1 MPRSEWPD
9 ARNEMN
15 KTLQLSPEIIKLQK
29 EVSALEK
36 ELGKVILEQ
45 DEMLNAVK
53 PNIEAEYQKII
64 GYKELERMET
74 EIIARRLKRQ
84 VELVQAA
91 VNRQETIAIEKV
103 EKQLDDEFQEWY
115 EKIDDQYQQVKEAQS
130 RIEGL
135 MSDEE
140 NEEFKKLYR
149 QLVFKLHPDLNPQQS
164 KDEKNLWN
172 RVQLA
177 YQGGDLEEMR
187 SLKIILEAQDGTVEL
202 PSSKDILEKRK
213 TKLTEQIRK
222 IINKLSGMEN
232 EFPFNMAD
240 KLADK
245 DWVSANLE
253 KIDGQI
259 RRWEDK
265 RIEYNE
271 LLKVLLMSKE
281 TGVN

>member
-1 MPRSEWPD
+1 M
-9 ARNEMN
+9 
-15 KTLQLSPEIIKLQK
+15 TQTIQLSPEIIKLQ
-29 EVSALEK
+29 EDVSALEK

-45 DEMLNAVK
+45 DEMVNAVK
-53 PNIEAEYQKII
+53 PNLEAEYQKTI
-64 GYKELERMET
+64 GYKELECLEN
-74 EIIARRLKRQ
+74 EITARRLKRK
-84 VELVQAA
+84 VEVIQAA

-115 EKIDDQYQQVKEAQS
+115 EKIDDQYQKVKEAQS

-149 QLVFKLHPDLNPQQS
+149 QLVFKLHPDLNPHQS

-187 SLKIILEAQDGTVEL
+187 SLMIILEAQDGTVEL

-213 TKLTEQIRK
+213 TKLTEQIQK
-222 IINKLSGMEN
+222 IINKLSEMGN

-240 KLADK
+240 KLTDK
-245 DWVSANLE
+245 DWVSAKLE
-253 KIDGQI
+253 EISAQL

-265 RIEYNE
+265 RKEYNE

>member
-1 MPRSEWPD
+1 MTE
-9 ARNEMN
+9 
-15 KTLQLSPEIIKLQK
+15 TLQLSPEIIKLQ
-29 EVSALEK
+29 EDVSALEK

-45 DEMLNAVK
+45 DEMLNAIK
-53 PNIEAEYQKII
+53 PNLAAEYQQTI
-64 GYKELERMET
+64 GYKELECLED
-74 EIIARRLKRQ
+74 EIAARRIKRQ
-84 VELVQAA
+84 IELIQAA

-103 EKQLDDEFQEWY
+103 EKQLDDEFREWY
-115 EKIDDQYQQVKEAQS
+115 EKIDKQYQKVKEAQS

-187 SLKIILEAQDGTVEL
+187 SLMIILEAQDGTVEL
-202 PSSKDILEKRK
+202 PSSKNILEKRK
-213 TKLTEQIRK
+213 NKLTEQIRK
-222 IINKLSGMEN
+222 IINKLSRMEN
-232 EFPFNMAD
+232 KFPFNMAD

-245 DWVSANLE
+245 EWVRAKLEEISAQL
-253 KIDGQI
+253 

>member
-1 MPRSEWPD
+1 MPQ
-9 ARNEMN
+9 
-15 KTLQLSPEIIKLQK
+15 TLQLSPEIIKLQE

-45 DEMLNAVK
+45 DEMVNAVK
-53 PNIEAEYQKII
+53 PNLEAEYQQTI
-64 GYKELERMET
+64 GYKELECLED
-74 EIIARRLKRQ
+74 EIAARRIKRQ
-84 VELVQAA
+84 IELIQAA

-115 EKIDDQYQQVKEAQS
+115 EKIDKQYQKVKEAEDRLNS
-130 RIEGL
+130 L
-135 MSDEE
+135 MSDDQ

-149 QLVFKLHPDLNPQQS
+149 KLVFKLHPDLNPRQS

-177 YQGGDLEEMR
+177 YQGGDLEEMK
-187 SLKIILEAQDGTVEL
+187 SLMIILEARDGTVEL

-213 TKLTEQIRK
+213 TKLTEQIQK

-232 EFPFNMAD
+232 EFPFNMAN

-245 DWVSANLE
+245 EWVRAKLE
-253 KIDGQI
+253 EIDGQI

-265 RIEYNE
+265 RKEYND

>member
-1 MPRSEWPD
+1 MTQALE
-9 ARNEMN
+9 
-15 KTLQLSPEIIKLQK
+15 LSPEIIKLR
-29 EVSALEK
+29 EDILALEK

-45 DEMLNAVK
+45 DEMLNAGK
-53 PNIEAEYQKII
+53 PNLAAEYQQTI
-64 GYKELERMET
+64 GYKELECLEN
-74 EIIARRLKRQ
+74 EIAARRIKRQ
-84 VELVQAA
+84 IELIQAA
-91 VNRQETIAIEKV
+91 VNRQETIEIEKV

-115 EKIDDQYQQVKEAQS
+115 EKIDDQYQKVKEAQS

-149 QLVFKLHPDLNPQQS
+149 QLVFKLHPDINPQQS

-187 SLKIILEAQDGTVEL
+187 SLMIILEAQDGTVEL

-213 TKLTEQIRK
+213 TKLTEQIQK
-222 IINKLSGMEN
+222 IINKLSAMEN
-232 EFPFNMAD
+232 EFPFTMAD

-245 DWVSANLE
+245 EWVRAKLEEISAQL
-253 KIDGQI
+253 

>member
-1 MPRSEWPD
+1 MTQ
-9 ARNEMN
+9 
-15 KTLQLSPEIIKLQK
+15 TLQISPEILKLQT
-29 EVSALEK
+29 EVTTLEK

-45 DEMLNAVK
+45 DEMVNAIK
-53 PNIEAEYQKII
+53 PNLEAEYQKTI
-64 GYKELERMET
+64 GYKELECLEN
-74 EIIARRLKRQ
+74 EIASRRLKRQ
-84 VELVQAA
+84 IELLQAA
-91 VNRQETIAIEKV
+91 INRQEEIDPEKV
-103 EKQLDDEFQEWY
+103 EQQLDDEFQEWY
-115 EKIDDQYQQVKEAQS
+115 EKVETHYNKLKEAQS

-149 QLVFKLHPDLNPQQS
+149 QLVFKLHPDLNPSQS

-177 YQGGDLEEMR
+177 YQSGDLEEMR

-245 DWVSANLE
+245 DWVSAKLE

>member
-1 MPRSEWPD
+1 MTQ
-9 ARNEMN
+9 
-15 KTLQLSPEIIKLQK
+15 TLQISPEIIKLQE

-45 DEMLNAVK
+45 DEMVNAVK
-53 PNIEAEYQKII
+53 PNLEAEYQKTI
-64 GYKELERMET
+64 GYKELECLEN
-74 EIIARRLKRQ
+74 EIAARRIKRQ
-84 VELVQAA
+84 IELIQAA
-91 VNRQETIAIEKV
+91 VNRQETIEIEKV

-115 EKIDDQYQQVKEAQS
+115 EKIDEQYQKVQEAQS
-130 RIEGL
+130 RIERL

-149 QLVFKLHPDLNPQQS
+149 QLVFKLHPDLNPNQS

-187 SLKIILEAQDGTVEL
+187 SLMIILEAQDGTVEL
-202 PSSKDILEKRK
+202 PSSKNILEKRK
-213 TKLTEQIRK
+213 TKLTGQIQK

-245 DWVSANLE
+245 DWVSAKLE
-253 KIDGQI
+253 EISAQL

-265 RIEYNE
+265 RKEYNE
-271 LLKVLLMSKE
+271 LLKVLLLSKE